1 MKSPSYIH
9 AVLILRESSRII
21 MKKFNKHPSCVFSST
36 FVGLFCGLGLTHQQ
50 AYAVQ
55 MPSISNQDNQIT
67 AVSVP
72 DNNVTIR
79 GDQKGQRYATNVLK
93 TLMNQDQAWNEK
105 PAFDSTVNMKAVG
118 RIINVHNPDGTLK
131 SKKQTAIISQKIK
144 NNADG
149 TQTIGPW
156 STAQWQAYAVPE
168 IAGYTA
174 NPTQIASQ
182 TVTENTM
189 DQTVDVYYEP
199 ILQQITVNY
208 LDNGKIVGT
217 QILTGYA
224 GESIIPQY
232 RVPRGYEIIDRPQG
246 QVTFTTAKQQI
257 IPVSVK
263 ERILTSSETK
273 SLIRTVNIHFPS
285 GSIKSYRQLVILTR
299 MVYINAVSGVKN
311 YGRWSMGNWDAFTV
325 PVIAGY
331 TASQSQV
338 AAQQVTEKDTDQMVD
353 VYYAKA

>member
-1 MKSPSYIH
+1 MKSSSYIP
-9 AVLILRESSRII
+9 AVLILSERNRI
-21 MKKFNKHPSCVFSST
+21 MKPRNKHRSLVLAST
-36 FVGLFCGLGLTHQQ
+36 FVGMICGLVLTHQQ
-50 AYAVQ
+50 AYAAQTPPV
-55 MPSISNQDNQIT
+55 INQDNQIT
-67 AVSVP
+67 ALSVP
-72 DNNVTIR
+72 DNNFTTS
-79 GDQKGQRYATNVLK
+79 GDQQSYNVLEP
-93 TLMNQDQAWNEK
+93 LASQDQNWNGQ
-105 PAFDSTVNMKAVG
+105 PTFDSTVNIKAVT

-131 SKKQTAIISQKIK
+131 SKKQTVFISQEVK

-149 TQTIGPW
+149 TQTMGPW
-156 STAQWQAYAVPE
+156 STAQWKACAIPE

-174 NPTQIASQ
+174 NPTQISAQ

-232 RVPRGYEIIDRPQG
+232 RVPRGYEIIDQPQG
-246 QVTFTTAKQQI
+246 QVTFTTEKQQI
-257 IPVSVK
+257 IPILVK
-263 ERILTSSETK
+263 ERLLTSSETK
-273 SLIRTVNIHFPS
+273 SLIRTVNIHLPS
-285 GSIKSYRQLVILTR
+285 GSLKTYRQPVVLTR
-299 MVYINAVSGVKN
+299 MVYINAVSGVKS
-311 YGRWSMGNWDAFTV
+311 YGTWNVGNWDAVTV

-338 AAQQVTEKDTDQMVD
+338 AAQQVTEKDNDQLVD
-353 VYYAKA
+353 VYYTKA

>member
-1 MKSPSYIH
+1 MKPQSYIPV
-9 AVLILRESSRII
+9 VLILKERNKLMKSR
-21 MKKFNKHPSCVFSST
+21 NKHLMLAST
-36 FVGLFCGLGLTHQQ
+36 FVGMICGLVLTHQQ
-50 AYAVQ
+50 AYAAQTPPV
-55 MPSISNQDNQIT
+55 INQDNQIT
-67 AVSVP
+67 ALSVP
-72 DNNVTIR
+72 DNNFTTS
-79 GDQKGQRYATNVLK
+79 GDQQSYNVLEP
-93 TLMNQDQAWNEK
+93 LASQDQNWNGQ
-105 PAFDSTVNMKAVG
+105 PAFDSTVNIKAVT

-131 SKKQTAIISQKIK
+131 SKKQTVFISQEVK

-149 TQTIGPW
+149 TQTMGPW
-156 STAQWQAYAVPE
+156 STAQWQAYAIPE

-174 NPTQIASQ
+174 NPTQIAAQ

-232 RVPRGYEIIDRPQG
+232 RVPRGYEIIDQPQG
-246 QVTFTTAKQQI
+246 QVTFTTEKQQI
-257 IPVSVK
+257 IPISVK
-263 ERILTSSETK
+263 ERLLTSSETK
-273 SLIRTVNIHFPS
+273 SLIRTVNIHLPS
-285 GSIKSYRQLVILTR
+285 GSLKTYRQPVVLTR
-299 MVYINAVSGVKN
+299 MVYINAVSGVKS
-311 YGRWSMGNWDAFTV
+311 YGIWSVGNWDAVTV

-338 AAQQVTEKDTDQMVD
+338 AAQQVTEKDTDQLVD
-353 VYYAKA
+353 VYYTKA

>member
-1 MKSPSYIH
+1 MKSSSYIH
-9 AVLILRESSRII
+9 AVLILRERNKLMKSR
-21 MKKFNKHPSCVFSST
+21 NKHHGLVLSST
-36 FVGLFCGLGLTHQQ
+36 FVGLVCGLVLTHQQ
-50 AYAVQ
+50 AYAAQ
-55 MPSISNQDNQIT
+55 TPSVINQDNQIT
-67 AVSVP
+67 ALSVP
-72 DNNVTIR
+72 DNNFTTS
-79 GDQKGQRYATNVLK
+79 GDQQSYNVLEP
-93 TLMNQDQAWNEK
+93 LASQDQNWNGQ
-105 PAFDSTVNMKAVG
+105 PAFDSTVNIKAVT

-131 SKKQTAIISQKIK
+131 SKKQTVFISQEVK

-149 TQTIGPW
+149 TQTMDPW
-156 STAQWQAYAVPE
+156 STAQWQAYAIPE

-174 NPTQIASQ
+174 NPTQIAAQ

-232 RVPRGYEIIDRPQG
+232 RVPRGYEIIDQPQG
-246 QVTFTTAKQQI
+246 QVTFTTEKQQI
-257 IPVSVK
+257 IPISVK
-263 ERILTSSETK
+263 ERLLTSSETK
-273 SLIRTVNIHFPS
+273 SLIRTVNIHLPS
-285 GSIKSYRQLVILTR
+285 GSLKTYRQPVVLTR
-299 MVYINAVSGVKN
+299 MVYINAVSGVKS
-311 YGRWSMGNWDAFTV
+311 YGIWSVGNWDAVTV

-338 AAQQVTEKDTDQMVD
+338 AAQQVTEKDTDQLVD
-353 VYYAKA
+353 VYYTKA